1 MAKLRS
7 DSTFAKLPADVK
19 EQVDD
24 MLLSYKSLEA
34 VQTYLDT
41 EGVAVSQTAIGNYYN
56 NHLLKFVYERNNSTA
71 ELIDQID
78 QGNLDDATFKAAKQ
92 RLFALMTTPG
102 ANPKIIKLYS
112 DIILKA
118 TALQQDARKI
128 ALLEA
133 KAAAADAAKEALERK
148 VASGG
153 LTPEALALAEEQL
166 RLL

>member
-7 DSTFAKLPADVK
+7 DSTFARLPADVK
-19 EQVDD
+19 ERVDD
-24 MLLSYKSLEA
+24 MLMCYAGLQD

-41 EGVAVSQTAIGNYYN
+41 EGVAVSQTAIANYYQT
-56 NHLLKFVYERNNSTA
+56 HLLPIIHQRTNGTA
-71 ELIDQID
+71 ELINQIE
-78 QGNLDDATFKAAKQ
+78 QGDLDDASFKTAKQ
-92 RLFALMTTPG
+92 RLFELMTTPG
-102 ANPKIIKLYS
+102 ANPKVIKLYS
-112 DIILKA
+112 DIVLKA